1 MTEDSAQNKVLILR
15 LGEACKP
22 IAAGRSYTIGSSPEC
37 DLSVGHGSVSPVH
50 CRLEVRDN
58 EVFVHDLNSATG
70 IKVDGQRAM
79 DLPWA
84 PGQVL
89 EIGEIRAELEWTAP
103 VLTMQ
108 EVAAAAAK
116 ISAAQHSKDR
126 EFGEVMFSEL
136 KRAPWFLISAVAHAV
151 VLMLLWLFAQ
161 HDIERGAESLSLSLE
176 QSEAEDEVSEDTAE
190 EEVVEESEVMEDVD
204 FTETELME
212 AEEEEL
218 FKEEAAIYEAGATD
232 MSEMLTNIRGSGLG
246 DILKEAK
253 GNLSGTFKK
262 TIGQLRK
269 NGLEIVFVFDSTG
282 SMGSVLAAAKERIT
296 KMVAV
301 LQELVP
307 YARIGIVTYRDDDK
321 SEAYTTREV
330 VLSRDFY
337 RAMNFLKGVYAGGGG
352 DIPEAVYE
360 ALREATTQKWNKSA
374 RRLIV
379 LIGDAPPHKKT
390 EGRISSMVKAFS
402 RNGRSFVHAIVTTP
416 SAEDRVSK
424 DTTRTFE
431 RIARDGKGDA
441 LTFKNEGEILRA
453 VMTLAF
459 GRKERRSL
467 QEVYKVA
474 ETRKHR
480 YSDQNKRTIA
490 ERDTKKLR
498 REFQK
503 RVIDHDLVKAIL
515 HKPNKE
521 VLLALVE
528 LARKSSTP
536 NPGRHAAAFILARTL
551 HLDEPPIDPETCKS
565 ISSRQAKR
573 FRVYIERNFKK

>member
-1 MTEDSAQNKVLILR
+1 MTESSAQDKVLILR

-22 IAAGRSYTIGSSPEC
+22 IAAGHSYTIGSSPEC
-37 DLSVGHGSVSPVH
+37 DLTVGHGSVSAVH
-50 CRLEVRDN
+50 CRLEVRET

-70 IKVDGQRAM
+70 IKVDGRRAM

-84 PGQVL
+84 PGQTL
-89 EIGEIRAELEWTAP
+89 EIGEVRAELEWTAP
-103 VLTMQ
+103 VLTLQ
-108 EVAAAAAK
+108 EVAVAAAK
-116 ISAAQHSKDR
+116 ITTDHQIKDR
-126 EFGEVMFSEL
+126 EFGEVMFTEL
-136 KRAPWFLISAVAHAV
+136 KRAPWFLISAVTHAV

-161 HDIERGAESLSLSLE
+161 PDIEEGPDTLSLSLE
-176 QSEAEDEVSEDTAE
+176 QAEAEDDVEEDTAE
-190 EEVVEESEVMEDVD
+190 QEAVEEAEVMEDTD

-212 AEEEEL
+212 VEEQEL
-218 FKEEAAIYEAGATD
+218 FEEEAAIYEAGATD
-232 MSEMLTNIRGSGLG
+232 MSDLLTNIKGSGLG

-262 TIGQLRK
+262 TIGHLRK

-321 SEAYTTREV
+321 SEVYTTRDV
-330 VLSRDFY
+330 ILSRDFY

-352 DIPEAVYE
+352 DIPEAVYLG
-360 ALREATTQKWNKSA
+360 LREATSQKWSKSA

-379 LIGDAPPHKKT
+379 LIGDAPPHKRT

-402 RNGRSFVHAIVTTP
+402 RNGRSFVHAIVTKP
-416 SAEDRVSK
+416 SSEVRVSK
-424 DTTRTFE
+424 DTTRTFA

-441 LTFKNEGEILRA
+441 LTFKDEGEILRA

-474 ETRKHR
+474 ETRRVR
-480 YSDQNKRTIA
+480 YSNQNKRLVA
-490 ERDTKKLR
+490 EQDVKKLR
-498 REFQK
+498 REFKK
-503 RVIDHDLVKAIL
+503 RVISHDLVKAIL
-515 HKPNKE
+515 HKPNKA
-521 VLLALVE
+521 VLLELVE
-528 LARKSSTP
+528 IARKSSTP
-536 NPGRHAAAFILARTL
+536 NPGRHAASFILAQTL
-551 HLDEPPIDPETCKS
+551 HLDEPPVDPETCKS

-573 FRVYIERNFKK
+573 FRTYIERNFKK